1 MGLVGM
7 QRYMRT
13 KDQIVE
19 SAGNSNPRGICRVLY
34 STDTRNNLTQKQLVK
49 KICERKEQREKV

>member
-1 MGLVGM
+1 MGSVGM
-7 QRYMRT
+7 QIYIGT

-34 STDTRNNLTQKQLVK
+34 STDTRNSLMQKQLVK
-49 KICERKEQREKV
+49 EICEW

>member
-34 STDTRNNLTQKQLVK
+34 STDTRNSLMQKQLVK
-49 KICERKEQREKV
+49 EICEW